1 MSKPTQKEPYRSYVS
16 QSTIYFFPIFLLCSF
31 ASMFSWK
38 TKICI
43 ITWSFCFTSLMLI
56 CRKNVR
62 GEFLNRQLIIILY
75 SFMEFVYYWSMLE
88 GQTVSN
94 KWYRNIAWITRT
106 KSEVFLSNLAPS
118 VRCKQ
123 LEMTWD
129 ELFAKTFHRVLG
141 DFSQEVLS

>member
-1 MSKPTQKEPYRSYVS
+1 MFPNPPFIFPNFSSLLFRKYVFMEDENLHYYMIILFHKPYVNL
-16 QSTIYFFPIFLLCSF
+16 Q
-31 ASMFSWK
+31 
-38 TKICI
+38 
-43 ITWSFCFTSLMLI
+43 
-56 CRKNVR
+56 KNVR